1 MILSV
6 VSGRVSNIQLTFIF
20 NTNFNLQAGVTA
32 ALGVKAAMEKHNI
45 RGRVRLLGTPAEE
58 TLGGKRPMLE
68 RGAFDGLDACM
79 MIHPAQFDVLYRQP
93 LGVGRLEIEYRG
105 KAAHASSSPWEGKEG
120 REMGNECSLFTTCHE
135 PLDELYELIV
145 QTFFLPLPS
154 FQRNQCSGC
163 DCDGVQCY

>member
-1 MILSV
+1 M
-6 VSGRVSNIQLTFIF
+6 
-20 NTNFNLQAGVTA
+20 TA

-79 MIHPAQFDVLYRQP
+79 MIHPGQFDVLYRQP

-105 KAAHASSSPWEGKEG
+105 KAAHASSSPWEGNLWKKGGG
-120 REMGNECSLFTTCHE
+120 REWGMN
-135 PLDELYELIV
+135 V
-145 QTFFLPLPS
+145 
-154 FQRNQCSGC
+154 
-163 DCDGVQCY
+163 